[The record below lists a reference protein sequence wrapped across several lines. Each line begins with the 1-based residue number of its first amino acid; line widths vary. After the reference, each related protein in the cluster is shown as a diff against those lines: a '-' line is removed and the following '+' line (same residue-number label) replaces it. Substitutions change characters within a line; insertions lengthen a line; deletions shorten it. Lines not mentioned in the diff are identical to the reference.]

1 MNAIG
6 NMWSAGNEVIP
17 NCLNEVW
24 KKLWTEV
31 HSNAQKCEEG
41 TVIQNIVELAK
52 EAGLEGINEDD
63 GEEWLQSRGKF

>member
-1 MNAIG
+1 
-6 NMWSAGNEVIP
+6 VIP

-31 HSNAQKCEEG
+31 RSNAQKSEEG

-52 EAGLEGINEDD
+52 AGLKGINEDN
-63 GEEWLQSRGKF
+63 GEEWLQSHGKF